1 MTRKDVYTTTELMG
15 ILGVA
20 FASSVIRRADR
31 EQWEETTRSGRGG
44 GRKWLVSSMPDAT
57 QRAIQLAEE
66 RRALEEEAAHNATL
80 PDVAA
85 SQLPSPA
92 RQAILDDKRRY
103 KALAKADLLGLYLDW
118 QAKYGATVKQKQAF
132 VLAYQGGAWGK
143 LLAELG
149 PGVSWKSLERWKL
162 ERKESGGVLALADK
176 RGLAHRG
183 RSMLTERHQTI
194 ILGQILD
201 GDRQISTCARIT
213 QERCKAE
220 HLPVPSDATIRR
232 WIAGYSRT
240 CFSDWT
246 LWRKG
251 EKAWNDNCA
260 ISILRDWSLV
270 GVGDVVIADG
280 HTLNFESIDPDTGK
294 PKRMTLLLF
303 FDGGSRYPLGWE
315 VMATENVACISS
327 AFRRACI
334 RLGKFPRVVYLDNG
348 KAFRARFFDGCKDFE
363 QAGFLGLYRDL
374 GCEVIHAWPYHGQSK
389 PVERFFGTMHELEE
403 LTPSYTGWDIAHK
416 PARLH
421 RNEQLHRRLHDKL
434 GRRPLTLEETH
445 EWLAYWFE
453 MYASRPQCGTHLR
466 GRTPGDVFEAGR
478 GPGVDVERLTLLMLQ
493 KEIRTISKDGIRLEG
508 RLFWH
513 EALFNRRHPV
523 LVRYDW
529 QLSPHTVLVYD
540 LDGNR
545 ICEARDRHHYGI
557 AAGIHPA
564 ARVLGTDAQRRD
576 LTEALALKKQQERGA
591 KAGIRR
597 MTETIILPEARQ
609 RQVTGLQ
616 KAIPVPALEEKA
628 PTLTATEKAAIEAAK
643 AAGAQARAELDA
655 PAYKPS
661 LFKRFPDE
669 AARYDYLF
677 TARHERGAELVP
689 EDAAFMEYFENTP
702 QFQRNFQTLY
712 EDRLE
717 LLHFRRQGH
726 IATA

>member
-1 MTRKDVYTTTELMG
+1 MAVRETYTTRECSELLSMTVK
-15 ILGVA
+15 GVIQR
-20 FASSVIRRADR
+20 ASR
-31 EQWEETTRSGRGG
+31 ENWQSRPRKGRGG
-44 GRKWLVSSMPDAT
+44 GKEWLVSSMPEAT
-57 QRAIQLAEE
+57 RCAIQTAEE
-66 RRALEEEAAHNATL
+66 RRAIEEEVASSAAFPA
-80 PDVAA
+80 DGAA
-85 SQLPSPA
+85 PRLLSPA
-92 RQAILDDKRRY
+92 QQAILDDKRRY

-118 QAKYGATVKQKQAF
+118 QSKHGSTIKQKQAF
-132 VLAYQGGAWGK
+132 ILAYQGGAWSK

-149 PGVSWKSLERWKL
+149 PRVSWKSLERWKL
-162 ERKESGGVLALADK
+162 EQKESGGVLALADK

-183 RSMLTERHQTI
+183 KSMLTERHQTI

-201 GDRQISTCARIT
+201 GGRQISTCARII

-220 HLPVPSDATIRR
+220 NLAVPSDDTIRR
-232 WIAGYSRT
+232 WVANYSRT

-246 LWRKG
+246 LWRNG
-251 EKAWNDNCA
+251 EKAWNDRCA

-280 HTLNFESIDPDTGK
+280 HTLNFETLDPDTGK
-294 PKRMTLLLF
+294 PRRMTLLLF

-374 GCEVIHAWPYHGQSK
+374 GCEVVHAWPYHGQSK

-421 RNEQLHRRLHDKL
+421 RNEKLHRRLHEKL
-434 GRRPLTLEETH
+434 GRRPLTLEETY

-453 MYASRPQCGTHLR
+453 LYASRPQTTTHLR
-466 GRTPGDVFEAGR
+466 GRTPGEVFEEGR
-478 GPGVDVERLTLLMLQ
+478 GPGVDMERLTLLMLQ
-493 KEIRTISKDGIRLEG
+493 KEVRTISKDGIRLDG

-529 QLSPHTVLVYD
+529 QLSPYTVLVYD
-540 LDGNR
+540 MDGNR
-545 ICEARDRHHYGI
+545 LCEARDRYHYGI

-564 ARVLGTDAQRRD
+564 ARVLGTAEQQRD
-576 LTEALALKKQQERGA
+576 LTEALELKKWQERGA
-591 KAGIRR
+591 KAGIRQ
-597 MTETIILPEARQ
+597 MTETILIPEARQ
-609 RQVTGLQ
+609 RQISGFQ
-616 KAIPVPALEEKA
+616 KTISAPVPVKKIPALSA
-628 PTLTATEKAAIEAAK
+628 PEKAAIEAAK
-643 AAGAQARAELDA
+643 AAGAQAREELDA
-655 PAYKPS
+655 PSYEPS
-661 LFKRFPDE
+661 IFKRFPDE
-669 AARYDYLF
+669 PARYDYLF
-677 TARHERGAELVP
+677 TALHERGAALVP
-689 EDAAFMEYFENTP
+689 EDAAFMDYFEKTP
-702 QFQRNFQTLY
+702 QFQRNFKRLY
-712 EDRLE
+712 EDKLE
-717 LLHFRRQGH
+717 LLHFRQGNM
-726 IATA
+726 ATA

>member
-1 MTRKDVYTTTELMG
+1 MAVRETYSARELAPLLGMTERAVLY
-15 ILGVA
+15 
-20 FASSVIRRADR
+20 RADA
-31 EQWEETTRSGRGG
+31 EQWHSRPRKGRGG
-44 GRKWLVSSMPDAT
+44 GKEWLVSSMPEAT
-57 QRAIQLAEE
+57 QRALQTAEE
-66 RRALEEEAAHNATL
+66 RRAIEAEAAL
-80 PDVAA
+80 PAVAV
-85 SQLPSPA
+85 SRLLSPA

-118 QAKYGATVKQKQAF
+118 QAKHGSTIRQKQAF
-132 VLAYQGGAWGK
+132 ILAYQGGAWSK
-143 LLAELG
+143 LLEELG
-149 PGVSWKSLERWKL
+149 PRVSWKSLERWKL
-162 ERKESGGVLALADK
+162 ERKDSGGVLALADK

-183 RSMLTERHQTI
+183 KSMLTERHQTI

-201 GDRQISTCARIT
+201 GDRQISTCARII

-220 HLPVPSDATIRR
+220 NLAVPSDDTIRR
-232 WIAGYSRT
+232 WVANYSKT

-246 LWRKG
+246 LWRNG
-251 EKAWNDNCA
+251 EKAWNDRCA

-280 HTLNFESIDPDTGK
+280 HTLNFETTDPDTGK

-421 RNEQLHRRLHDKL
+421 RNEKLHRRLHEKL
-434 GRRPLTLEETH
+434 GRRPLTLEETY

-453 MYASRPQCGTHLR
+453 LYASRPQASTHLR
-466 GRTPGDVFEAGR
+466 GRTPGEVFEEGR
-478 GPGVDVERLTLLMLQ
+478 GPGVDMERLTLLMLQ
-493 KEIRTISKDGIRLEG
+493 KEVRTISKDGIRLDG

-523 LVRYDW
+523 FVRYDW
-529 QLSPHTVLVYD
+529 QLSPYTVLVYD
-540 LDGNR
+540 LEGHR
-545 ICEARDRHHYGI
+545 LCEARDRYHYGI

-564 ARVLGTDAQRRD
+564 ARALGTAEQQQDLSDA
-576 LTEALALKKQQERGA
+576 LELKKRQECAA
-591 KAGIRR
+591 KAGIRQ
-597 MTETIILPEARQ
+597 MTETVILPEARQ
-609 RQVTGLQ
+609 RQITGFQ
-616 KAIPVPALEEKA
+616 KVIPAPDPIRKSPALS
-628 PTLTATEKAAIEAAK
+628 ATEKAAIEAAK
-643 AAGAQARAELDA
+643 AAGAQARAELDSA
-655 PAYKPS
+655 SYEPS
-661 LFKRFPDE
+661 IFKRFPDE
-669 AARYDYLF
+669 PARYDYLF
-677 TARHERGAELVP
+677 TALHERGAELVP
-689 EDAAFMEYFENTP
+689 EDAAFMNYFENTP
-702 QFQRNFQTLY
+702 QFQRNFKKLY
-712 EDRLE
+712 EDKLE
-717 LLHFRRQGH
+717 LLHFRQGT

>member
-1 MTRKDVYTTTELMG
+1 MALREAYITQECSRLLGLSVKSTLQRAQRESWQFRPRK
-15 ILGVA
+15 
-20 FASSVIRRADR
+20 
-31 EQWEETTRSGRGG
+31 GRGG
-44 GRKWLVSSMPDAT
+44 GKEWLVSSMPEAT
-57 QRAIQLAEE
+57 QQAIRTAEE
-66 RRALEEEAAHNATL
+66 RRAIEEEAANSAAL
-80 PDVAA
+80 PAVTA
-85 SQLPSPA
+85 SQLPSPTA
-92 RQAILDDKRRY
+92 RQAIFDDKRRY

-118 QAKYGATVKQKQAF
+118 QAKHGSTIRQKQAF
-132 VLAYQGGAWGK
+132 ILAYQGGAWGK

-149 PGVSWKSLERWKL
+149 PRVSWKSLERWKL
-162 ERKESGGVLALADK
+162 EQKESGGVLALADK

-183 RSMLTERHQTI
+183 KSMLTERHQTI

-201 GDRQISTCARIT
+201 GDRQISTCARII

-220 HLPVPSDATIRR
+220 NLAVPSDDTIRR
-232 WIAGYSRT
+232 WIANYSKT

-246 LWRKG
+246 LWRNG
-251 EKAWNDNCA
+251 EKAWNDRCA

-280 HTLNFESIDPDTGK
+280 HTLNFETTDPDTGK

-421 RNEQLHRRLHDKL
+421 RNEKLHRRLHEKL
-434 GRRPLTLEETH
+434 GRRPLTLEETY

-453 MYASRPQCGTHLR
+453 LYASRPQATTHLR
-466 GRTPGDVFEAGR
+466 GRTPGEVFEEGR
-478 GPGVDVERLTLLMLQ
+478 GPGVDMERLTLLMLQ
-493 KEIRTISKDGIRLEG
+493 KEVRTISKDGIRLDG

-529 QLSPHTVLVYD
+529 QLSPYTVLVYD
-540 LDGNR
+540 LEGHR
-545 ICEARDRHHYGI
+545 LCEARDRYHYGI
-557 AAGIHPA
+557 SAGIHPA
-564 ARVLGTDAQRRD
+564 ARALGTAEQQQDLSDA
-576 LTEALALKKQQERGA
+576 LELKKRQECAA
-591 KAGIRR
+591 KAGIRQ
-597 MTETIILPEARQ
+597 MTETVILPEARQ
-609 RQVTGLQ
+609 RQITSFH
-616 KAIPVPALEEKA
+616 KAIPATEPIRKSPALS
-628 PTLTATEKAAIEAAK
+628 ATEKAAIEAAK

-655 PAYKPS
+655 PTYEPS
-661 LFKRFPDE
+661 IFKRFPDE
-669 AARYDYLF
+669 PARYDYLF
-677 TARHERGAELVP
+677 TALHERGAELVP

-702 QFQRNFQTLY
+702 QFQRNFKPLY
-712 EDRLE
+712 DGKLE
-717 LLHFRRQGH
+717 LLHRQSH

>member
-1 MTRKDVYTTTELMG
+1 MLVKGAYTSQAIASLLGFTRQ
-15 ILGVA
+15 GVDA
-20 FASSVIRRADR
+20 KAKSENWQSRP
-31 EQWEETTRSGRGG
+31 RSGRGG
-44 GRKWLVSSMPDAT
+44 GREWLVDSMPEKT
-57 QRAIQLAEE
+57 RRALQAAEE
-66 RRALEEEAAHNATL
+66 RRALEEASHNATL
-80 PDVAA
+80 PAV
-85 SQLPSPA
+85 SPSLLPSPA

-118 QAKYGATVKQKQAF
+118 QAKHGSTIKQKQSF
-132 VLAYQGGAWGK
+132 ILAYQGGAWGK

-149 PGVSWKSLERWKL
+149 PRVSWKSLERWKL
-162 ERKESGGVLALADK
+162 EQKDSGSVLALADK

-183 RSMLTERHQTI
+183 KSMLTNRHQTI

-201 GDRQISTCARIT
+201 GDRQISTCARII
-213 QERCKAE
+213 QARCRAE
-220 HLPVPSDATIRR
+220 NLAVPSEDTIRR
-232 WIAGYSRT
+232 WVATYSKT

-246 LWRKG
+246 LWRNG
-251 EKAWNDNCA
+251 EKAWNDRCA

-270 GVGDVVIADG
+270 GVGDIVIADG
-280 HTLNFESIDPDTGK
+280 HTLNFETIDPDTGK

-348 KAFRARFFDGCKDFE
+348 KAFRARFFDGCQDFE

-421 RNEQLHRRLHDKL
+421 RNEKLHRRLHEKL

-445 EWLAYWFE
+445 EWLAYWFDL
-453 MYASRPQCGTHLR
+453 YASRPQPATHLR
-466 GRTPGDVFEAGR
+466 GRTPVEMFEEGR
-478 GPGVDVERLTLLMLQ
+478 GSGVDVDRLTLMMLQ
-493 KEIRTISKDGIRLEG
+493 KEIRTISKDGIRLRG
-508 RLFWH
+508 RLYWH

-529 QLSPHTVLVYD
+529 QLSPYTVLVYD
-540 LDGNR
+540 LDGNK
-545 ICEARDRHHYGI
+545 ICEARDREHYGI

-564 ARVLGTDAQRRD
+564 ARVLGTAEQQRD
-576 LTEALALKKQQERGA
+576 LTESLALKKQQERGA
-591 KAGIRR
+591 KGGIRQ
-597 MTETIILPEARQ
+597 MIETVIIPEAREQQFIGEQ
-609 RQVTGLQ
+609 RRTLP
-616 KAIPVPALEEKA
+616 PVSKSPST
-628 PTLTATEKAAIEAAK
+628 PTILSSAEKAAIEAAK
-643 AAGAQARAELDA
+643 AAGAQARAEMDA
-655 PAYKPS
+655 PSYEPS
-661 LFKRFPDE
+661 IFKRFPDE
-669 AARYDYLF
+669 PARYDYLF
-677 TARHERGAELVP
+677 TARYEHGAELAP
-689 EDAAFMEYFENTP
+689 EDAAFMDYFENTP
-702 QFQRNFQTLY
+702 QFQHNFKTLY
-712 EDRLE
+712 DARLE
-717 LLHFRRQGH
+717 LLHFRQGN